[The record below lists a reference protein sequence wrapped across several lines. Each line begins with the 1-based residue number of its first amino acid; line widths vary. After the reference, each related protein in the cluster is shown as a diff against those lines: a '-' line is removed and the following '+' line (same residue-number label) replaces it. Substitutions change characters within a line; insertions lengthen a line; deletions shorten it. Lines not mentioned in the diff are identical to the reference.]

1 MSALESNVG
10 ADCSLLV
17 SPLKVKVGPIDP
29 EVEEVLEELPE
40 IPPELDARK
49 RLHGT
54 ATCLPEL
61 EDELVADVLEDVVP
75 ELEPELFSDR
85 MAKSTL
91 PEVGLMT
98 TSWIV
103 PNVSPDEPCTLQLFN
118 LLAWISCCDMLRPV
132 GLRLLLLPDEPW
144 LLPDDP
150 RLLPLEPPLLPD
162 ELLPD
167 EPEEPDEPDEPDDP
181 DEP

>member
-29 EVEEVLEELPE
+29 EVEEVLLEELPE

-61 EDELVADVLEDVVP
+61 EDELVADVLEDV
-75 ELEPELFSDR
+75 EPELFSDR
-85 MAKSTL
+85 MPKSTL
-91 PEVGLMT
+91 PDVGLIT

-103 PNVSPDEPCTLQLFN
+103 PNVSPDEPCTLQLFS
-118 LLAWISCCDMLRPV
+118 LLAWIS
-132 GLRLLLLPDEPW
+132 
-144 LLPDDP
+144 
-150 RLLPLEPPLLPD
+150 
-162 ELLPD
+162 
-167 EPEEPDEPDEPDDP
+167 
-181 DEP
+181 